1 MTTAPA
7 RVPARERAFPV
18 RIPSFPAAPAPA
30 GGALLSGLAED
41 LLASSLGRATMRRSR
56 AGSSAAPPSTIDE
69 AIEKAQAAKAA
80 QESGGDWVCAKD
92 LSIDAA
98 KLFLKAAGETTD
110 AARKDKLKAMAGEW
124 IAAAEVA
131 KQKAE
136 QQQLAEFLDLE
147 VPSGTLGSTPPPV
160 QEPEPRF
167 ETEPEPALEPEPE
180 TVPQPEPLQQLEL
193 LVKLSWQQ
201 SVQLPLQVTST
212 SSIPEL
218 MTALHAL
225 VGSPPD
231 PAKGDILLFNTR
243 PLQQQKGSVAN
254 CGLTNGSRLFLVGDT
269 RVLPAQLAEA
279 APIQAPGLGMPPAPQ
294 SEVPLW
300 KKFRHVPQEP
310 RDKHVLD
317 VDAELFAS
325 RWLRLR
331 PPGGAEAFDAEVTVR
346 SRKGRQWRLE
356 VFREPPGGGA
366 GDRIGEYTGG
376 GSDHPEPHYGCTMQS
391 GEAIRLQIS
400 AVEPR
405 GGDKLEVC
413 YKVLAKEPSRPA
425 TLPLAIGRG
434 ASEQSRHQAQV
445 DSEQLQRRMQEKRQT
460 VEYLRREG
468 IPADELEAELV
479 AMQAELTAL
488 QSTAQGGGAIL
499 DYPAASFDY
508 LESLRDK
515 LASSNKFPTA
525 WEDIPPVHGIVA
537 PFTTEL
543 ATAMSVKRRFKS
555 KAQPFWVQFKVASG
569 EKIIDCVMKSGDD
582 LRQDQV
588 VLGMLECFNRVWA
601 REGVTHRLNGGG
613 QTPVRAPLYRC
624 LACGT
629 DRGFVEMLRGARPI
643 EDLVEKRSR
652 GENGWKSGA
661 LAAVK
666 GPFFAAHLYSLSR
679 CRTVF
684 ARGLPR

>member
-1 MTTAPA
+1 
-7 RVPARERAFPV
+7 V
-18 RIPSFPAAPAPA
+18 
-30 GGALLSGLAED
+30 
-41 LLASSLGRATMRRSR
+41 
-56 AGSSAAPPSTIDE
+56 PPSTIDE
-69 AIEKAQAAKAA
+69 AIEKAKAAKAA
-80 QESGGDWVCAKD
+80 QESGADWGRAKE

-147 VPSGTLGSTPPPV
+147 VPSSTLGATPPHAPAPA
-160 QEPEPRF
+160 QEPEPSF
-167 ETEPEPALEPEPE
+167 EPELEPEPE
-180 TVPQPEPLQQLEL
+180 PEPEPEAVPQPELSQQLEL
-193 LVKLSWQQ
+193 FVKLSWQQ
-201 SVQLPLQVTST
+201 SVQLPLRVAST

-218 MTALHAL
+218 MGALHAL

-231 PAKGDILLFNTR
+231 PAKGDTLLFNTR
-243 PLQQQKGSVAN
+243 PLQQQNGSIAD
-254 CGLTNGSRLFLVGDT
+254 CGLTNGSRLFLIGDA
-269 RVLPAQLAEA
+269 RVLPTQLAA
-279 APIQAPGLGMPPAPQ
+279 TAPTQAPGLGMPPAAPA

-310 RDKHVLD
+310 RDIHVLD

-331 PPGGAEAFDAEVTVR
+331 PPVGAEAFDAEVTVR

-366 GDRIGEYTGG
+366 SIRIGEYAGG
-376 GSDHPEPHYGCTMQS
+376 GSDRPDPHYGCTTQS

-405 GGDKLEVC
+405 SADKLEVC
-413 YKVLAKEPSRPA
+413 YKILAKEPSRPA
-425 TLPLAIGRG
+425 SRPVVLAQG

-479 AMQAELTAL
+479 AAQAQLTVL

-499 DYPAASFDY
+499 DYPAASFDF
-508 LESLRDK
+508 LERLRDK

-525 WEDIPPVHGIVA
+525 WEDIPPVHGIIA

-555 KAQPFWVQFKVASG
+555 KAQPFWVQFKIASG
-569 EKIIDCVMKSGDD
+569 EKIVDCVMKSGDD
-582 LRQDQV
+582 LRQV
-588 VLGMLECFNRVWA
+588 
-601 REGVTHRLNGGG
+601 
-613 QTPVRAPLYRC
+613 P
-624 LACGT
+624 
-629 DRGFVEMLRGARPI
+629 
-643 EDLVEKRSR
+643 
-652 GENGWKSGA
+652 
-661 LAAVK
+661 
-666 GPFFAAHLYSLSR
+666 
-679 CRTVF
+679 
-684 ARGLPR
+684 